1 MNEAAKSPCQN
12 KRLGCYNTIHQFIID
27 ITIMESLCMKQR
39 LNESD
44 ILPFYHV
51 PPLGA
56 NVLVLA
62 PHPDDETLGIGGTLR
77 TLMEAGKRVSIAF
90 VTSGDKAD
98 PDNPLSAQSV
108 YNNPAGAHFSR
119 YALFRETEAQK
130 ALSILSSATHMQ
142 PTVPHLFLRYPDR
155 EVSNCLDDCL
165 KRLKDVVAPNG
176 KALFDTLYS
185 PSPIELHP
193 DHRATATIALQL
205 QRYCGI
211 TVAFYEVTVPL
222 RPNTLIDITQT
233 IVIKQMAIAAYESQL
248 KTTDYCEFITS
259 LNRMRALTLGRSI
272 THAEALLVLRNPW
285 DEQTMNEW
293 FSYRCGLDVA
303 L

>member
-1 MNEAAKSPCQN
+1 
-12 KRLGCYNTIHQFIID
+12 
-27 ITIMESLCMKQR
+27 MKQL
-39 LNESD
+39 LNEPD
-44 ILPFYHV
+44 ILPFHHT
-51 PPLGA
+51 PPPGT

-77 TLMEAGKRVSIAF
+77 ALMETGRRVSVAF

-98 PDNPLSAQSV
+98 PGNPLSAQVV
-108 YNNPAGAHFSR
+108 YNNHAGPHFSQ
-119 YALFRETEAQK
+119 YALFREAETQK
-130 ALSILSSATHMQ
+130 ALAILSSGTHLQ

-176 KALFDTLYS
+176 KVLFDTLYS

-193 DHRATATIALQL
+193 DHRATAAITLEL
-205 QRYCGI
+205 QRLFGI

-222 RPNTLIDITQT
+222 RPNALIDITRV
-233 IVIKQMAIAAYESQL
+233 IGIKQTAISAYESQL
-248 KTTDYCEFITS
+248 KMTDYCEFITS
-259 LNRMRALTLGRSI
+259 LNRMRALTLGRDV
-272 THAEALLVLRNPW
+272 THAEALLVLGTPW
-285 DEQTMNEW
+285 HEPTMNEW